1 MYQSPLYPTNACVYA
16 INFDFEEKTQA
27 LGFKIVP
34 ATENKIRY
42 IANNVI
48 GAWQSTLNE
57 IYYFPYPLTLTSLTL
72 ELTDLS
78 PVNASPTEW
87 KNLTLMQTKIEK
99 LQSKQT
105 LNAGET
111 QSNKQTLPLKN
122 PIPLKTYVEP
132 LEKQANM
139 PRFDIGYSTTGG
151 SVISLEELNQMNAN
165 VQVRREILDYSKN
178 YQTDCQLFPIN
189 QGLAYSASIESISLI
204 C

>member
-16 INFDFEEKTQA
+16 INFNFEETQA
-27 LGFKIVP
+27 LGFKILP
-34 ATENKIRY
+34 ATKNKIRY

-57 IYYFPYPLTLTSLTL
+57 IYLFDYPLTLTSLTL

-78 PVNASPTEW
+78 PVNAAPTEW
-87 KNLTLMQTKIEK
+87 KNLTLMQTKNTK
-99 LQSKQT
+99 LQSKQN
-105 LNAGET
+105 LSIEET

-122 PIPLKTYVEP
+122 PTPVKTYVGTV
-132 LEKQANM
+132 EKQANM
-139 PRFDIGYSTTGG
+139 PRFDIGYSTTRG
-151 SVISLEELNQMNAN
+151 SIVSLEELNQMNTN

-178 YQTDCQLFPIN
+178 YQTDCRLFPIN
-189 QGLAYSASIESISLI
+189 QGLAYFASISSISLI

>member
-16 INFDFEEKTQA
+16 INFNFEETQA

-57 IYYFPYPLTLTSLTL
+57 IYLFDYPLTLTTLTL

-78 PVNASPTEW
+78 PVNSAPTEW
-87 KNLTLMQTKIEK
+87 KNLTLMQTKQPK
-99 LQSKQT
+99 LQSKQS
-105 LNAGET
+105 LMVEET

-122 PIPLKTYVEP
+122 PTPVKTYVKTV
-132 LEKQANM
+132 EKQANM
-139 PRFDIGYSTTGG
+139 PRFDIGYTTTRG
-151 SVISLEELNQMNAN
+151 SIISLEELNQMNTN
-165 VQVRREILDYSKN
+165 VQVRREILDYSQN
-178 YQTDCQLFPIN
+178 YKTDCQLFPVN
-189 QGLAYSASIESISLI
+189 QGLAYFASIESVSLI

>member
-16 INFDFEEKTQA
+16 INFNFEETQA

-57 IYYFPYPLTLTSLTL
+57 IYLFDYPLTLTTLTL

-78 PVNASPTEW
+78 PVNASPTVW
-87 KNLTLMQTKIEK
+87 KNLTLMQTKKTK
-99 LQSKQT
+99 LQSKQS
-105 LNAGET
+105 LEIEET

-122 PIPLKTYVEP
+122 PTPIKTYVKTI
-132 LEKQANM
+132 EKQANM

-151 SVISLEELNQMNAN
+151 ETVSLEELNQMNTN
-165 VQVRREILDYSKN
+165 VQVRRETLDYSQN
-178 YQTDCQLFPIN
+178 YKTDCQLFPVS
-189 QGLAYSASIESISLI
+189 QGLAYFASIESVSLI